1 MNLSADKEETEEKLN
16 RINARINALKT
27 WKA

>member
-1 MNLSADKEETEEKLN
+1 MNLRADKEETEEKLN
-16 RINARINALKT
+16 RINARINALQA